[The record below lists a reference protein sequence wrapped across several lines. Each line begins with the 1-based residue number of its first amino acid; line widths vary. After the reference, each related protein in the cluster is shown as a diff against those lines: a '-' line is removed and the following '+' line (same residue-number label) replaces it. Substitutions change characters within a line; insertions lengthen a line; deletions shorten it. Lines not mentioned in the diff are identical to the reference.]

1 MSAISGYDYGTPK
14 AADSPVS
21 LEELRALEQ
30 TVGWTPGDADA
41 LKLAATVLDDQAEAM
56 VDSWR
61 ARIGAQPHLAKV
73 FFDPSGKPD
82 EAYKAAVKQRFVQWV
97 RDTCSRPRDQAWL
110 DYQEEIGLRHT
121 PAKKNRTDGARTP
134 NVVPMRYLVAFVAPV
149 VIGAKD
155 FLARKG
161 HSAEDIERMHQAWTK
176 SVLLEIAFWTRPYT
190 NEGLW

>member
-1 MSAISGYDYGTPK
+1 MSAISGYDYGSPK

-30 TVGWTPGDADA
+30 TVGWTDEDADA
-41 LKLAATVLDDQAEAM
+41 LKLAASVLDDQAEAM

-82 EAYKAAVKQRFVQWV
+82 EAYKAAVKKRFVQWV

-121 PAKKNRTDGARTP
+121 RQRRRTART
-134 NVVPMRYLVAFVAPV
+134 
-149 VIGAKD
+149 
-155 FLARKG
+155 AREHRTSCRCATWW
-161 HSAEDIERMHQAWTK
+161 HS
-176 SVLLEIAFWTRPYT
+176 SRP
-190 NEGLW
+190 